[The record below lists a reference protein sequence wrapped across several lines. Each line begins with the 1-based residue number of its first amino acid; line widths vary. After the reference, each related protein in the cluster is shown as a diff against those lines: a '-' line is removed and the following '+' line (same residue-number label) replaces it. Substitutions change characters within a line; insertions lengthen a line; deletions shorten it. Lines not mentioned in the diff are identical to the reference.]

1 MFHVKHLEN
10 FPSKIIAFV
19 VQCRY
24 VSHETL
30 YIVIPRI
37 NLYKSSRVFRKK

>member
-10 FPSKIIAFV
+10 FLLKIMALV
-19 VQCRY
+19 VQCRH

-30 YIVIPRI
+30 YIVIPCI
-37 NLYKSSRVFRKK
+37 NLYKSNRVFRKK